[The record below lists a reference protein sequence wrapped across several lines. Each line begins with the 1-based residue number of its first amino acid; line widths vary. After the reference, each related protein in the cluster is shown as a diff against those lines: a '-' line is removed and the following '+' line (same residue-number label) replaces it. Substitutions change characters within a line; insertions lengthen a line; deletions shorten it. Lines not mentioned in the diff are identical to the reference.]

1 MRIILIAFSFFI
13 FLIQHPKCNLSE
25 FTICFGCE
33 VSKKYSMEKENRT
46 SSNDCFYVP
55 NNVTFSFVKS
65 LNGRTLS
72 YQSFHVFFHQLL
84 FSIIGCCCVGNIWV
98 DFSFSIV
105 AFLITGLN
113 CHRHTIV
120 VWSVLRN

>member
-33 VSKKYSMEKENRT
+33 VSKKYSMEKENLT

-72 YQSFHVFFHQLL
+72 YQSFHVFISFSFLL
-84 FSIIGCCCVGNIWV
+84 SCCCVGNIWV

-105 AFLITGLN
+105 AFLITGLKSFV
-113 CHRHTIV
+113 IAAGI
-120 VWSVLRN
+120 

>member
-55 NNVTFSFVKS
+55 NNVTFFICQILKRKNFVIS
-65 LNGRTLS
+65 IIS
-72 YQSFHVFFHQLL
+72 CFHQLL

-105 AFLITGLN
+105 AFLITGLKSFV
-113 CHRHTIV
+113 IAAGI
-120 VWSVLRN
+120 